1 MLVQTPSFAL
11 LVRAV
16 VAHRTG
22 LLLRLEALPAPDLSL
37 DDWNWIRS
45 FADSPEETRRQLLD
59 EEKQLSVTL
68 RTDSGDETF
77 RPHTGHA
84 SKYCSWE
91 VWTRLPVEEAASVS
105 VTWFALPRAKTSF
118 RLPEGVLD
126 GAGKS
131 ARLWP

>member
-1 MLVQTPSFAL
+1 
-11 LVRAV
+11 
-16 VAHRTG
+16 
-22 LLLRLEALPAPDLSL
+22 LEALPAPDLSL